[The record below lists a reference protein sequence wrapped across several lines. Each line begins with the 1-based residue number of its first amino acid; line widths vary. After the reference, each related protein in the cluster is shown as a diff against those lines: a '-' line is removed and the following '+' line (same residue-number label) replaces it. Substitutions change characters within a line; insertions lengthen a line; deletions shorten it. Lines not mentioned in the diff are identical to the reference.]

1 MGLSSSSIACDR
13 DVVVLLPVQSV
24 GGLFSERG
32 VLCLEWVSWLWRG
45 GVGVDVFAVVVLL
58 LLIHARACASG
69 YSDSCVVEMLELIS
83 WRR

>member
-1 MGLSSSSIACDR
+1 MGLSSSSTACDR

-24 GGLFSERG
+24 GGPFSERE

-45 GVGVDVFAVVVLL
+45 GVGVDVSEEMVL

-69 YSDSCVVEMLELIS
+69 YSGSCVVEMLELIS

>member
-1 MGLSSSSIACDR
+1 MGLGSSSIACDR

-32 VLCLEWVSWLWRG
+32 ILCLEWVSWLWRG
-45 GVGVDVFAVVVLL
+45 GVGVDVFAEMVL

>member
-1 MGLSSSSIACDR
+1 M
-13 DVVVLLPVQSV
+13 VVLFPVQSV

-45 GVGVDVFAVVVLL
+45 GVCVDVFAEVVLLLLLL

-83 WRR
+83 WRQ